1 MKKIIDS
8 IEQVISI
15 CGQDF
20 TKWPNNMA
28 PDVLKATYEMLKEY
42 QERLNHHE
50 VDEIFSESD
59 REQILEKVKSFYEN
73 KLAEKDRKIDLLLT
87 ANKQITY
94 SSKTRQ
100 YSQLKKSDFE
110 YYYDCEYCG
119 RLSEGQECEKAYYD
133 NECFRYH
140 DETHILIALK
150 DNSKYKNLEE

>member
-73 KLAEKDRKIDLLLT
+73 KLAEKDKEITILKQQRLFKKDLEYQKCSDIDGTSVEGYYILL
-87 ANKQITY
+87 
-94 SSKTRQ
+94 
-100 YSQLKKSDFE
+100 
-110 YYYDCEYCG
+110 
-119 RLSEGQECEKAYYD
+119 
-133 NECFRYH
+133 
-140 DETHILIALK
+140 
-150 DNSKYKNLEE
+150 DNSKYDSLESEEN

>member
-8 IEQVISI
+8 IEQVISF

-20 TKWPNNMA
+20 AKWPNNMA

-73 KLAEKDRKIDLLLT
+73 KLDEKDNHITFLENTISSEIVLRDELIEKL
-87 ANKQITY
+87 KQN
-94 SSKTRQ
+94 
-100 YSQLKKSDFE
+100 QLKKSDFVYIQGKSLIIGTE
-110 YYYDCEYCG
+110 GAYVIK
-119 RLSEGQECEKAYYD
+119 SEFKEKI
-133 NECFRYH
+133 E
-140 DETHILIALK
+140 
-150 DNSKYKNLEE
+150 SLED

>member
-73 KLAEKDRKIDLLLT
+73 KLVEKDNHITFLENTISSEIVLRDELIEKL
-87 ANKQITY
+87 KQN
-94 SSKTRQ
+94 
-100 YSQLKKSDFE
+100 QLKKSDFVYIQGKSLIIGTE
-110 YYYDCEYCG
+110 GAYVIK
-119 RLSEGQECEKAYYD
+119 SEFKEKI
-133 NECFRYH
+133 E
-140 DETHILIALK
+140 
-150 DNSKYKNLEE
+150 SLEE

>member
-20 TKWPNNMA
+20 AKWPNKMA

-73 KLAEKDRKIDLLLT
+73 KLVEKD
-87 ANKQITY
+87 NHITFLENTI
-94 SSKTRQ
+94 SSEIRIKRW
-100 YSQLKKSDFE
+100 
-110 YYYDCEYCG
+110 
-119 RLSEGQECEKAYYD
+119 
-133 NECFRYH
+133 
-140 DETHILIALK
+140 I
-150 DNSKYKNLEE
+150 NSKN

>member
-42 QERLNHHE
+42 QEQLNQYE

-59 REQILEKVKSFYEN
+59 REQILEKVKIFYEN
-73 KLAEKDRKIDLLLT
+73 KLAEKNRKYPT
-87 ANKQITY
+87 F
-94 SSKTRQ
+94 
-100 YSQLKKSDFE
+100 KKSDFVYIQGKSLIIGAE
-110 YYYDCEYCG
+110 GAYVIK
-119 RLSEGQECEKAYYD
+119 SEFKEKI
-133 NECFRYH
+133 E
-140 DETHILIALK
+140 
-150 DNSKYKNLEE
+150 SLE